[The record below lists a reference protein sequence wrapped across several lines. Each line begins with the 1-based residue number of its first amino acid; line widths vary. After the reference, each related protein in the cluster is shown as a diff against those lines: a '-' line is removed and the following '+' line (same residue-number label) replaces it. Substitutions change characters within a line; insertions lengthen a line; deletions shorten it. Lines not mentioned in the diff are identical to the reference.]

1 MHGDDREVRNLG
13 EEEVIRLE
21 RFVRQHIAGDV
32 QDLKGRQVVDHVWK
46 KVKILNLLVKKK
58 FWRLYVNLALST
70 YINVFVRKFTSNS
83 KTSTSTGI
91 IILKLNIILKYC

>member
-1 MHGDDREVRNLG
+1 MMHGDDREVRNLG

-46 KVKILNLLVKKK
+46 K
-58 FWRLYVNLALST
+58 S
-70 YINVFVRKFTSNS
+70 
-83 KTSTSTGI
+83 
-91 IILKLNIILKYC
+91 

>member
-46 KVKILNLLVKKK
+46 KVKILNLLVKKIP
-58 FWRLYVNLALST
+58 NL
-70 YINVFVRKFTSNS
+70 VFKQITVELFITN
-83 KTSTSTGI
+83 T
-91 IILKLNIILKYC
+91 